1 MAFEVCQLY
10 HRLLQGFLLH
20 HICWWPVRCPGQG
33 LLRLVHRL
41 DTFVSFLLTFFLSF
55 LKVLLRPLHRLR
67 RQVMEFH
74 LRQNIERTMTLSADE
89 VGKIDH
95 IQAELIIE
103 ASKENE

>member
-1 MAFEVCQLY
+1 MDDTEFCVPYSTKWPGKRNKVSCVVLAPFMFGGLY
-10 HRLLQGFLLH
+10 STG
-20 HICWWPVRCPGQG
+20 
-33 LLRLVHRL
+33 
-41 DTFVSFLLTFFLSF
+41 
-55 LKVLLRPLHRLR
+55 
-67 RQVMEFH
+67 MEFY